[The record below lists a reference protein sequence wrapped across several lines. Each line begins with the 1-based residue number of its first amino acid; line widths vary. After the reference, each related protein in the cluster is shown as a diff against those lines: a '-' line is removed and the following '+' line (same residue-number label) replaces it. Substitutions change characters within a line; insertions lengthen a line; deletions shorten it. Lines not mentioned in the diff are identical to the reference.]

1 VSVSGP
7 LTFQV
12 LDGYLHCRYLGFLR
26 IAGQRGEIS
35 EYATSLDIRRASVR
49 TVALERIAR
58 QFGDDVLASHILL
71 TPDVLRRGARF
82 LLDANLQRGD
92 ISIRFDGLQ
101 RVPGSSAVGDFHY
114 VPVLFGADRHLHRT
128 DRALL
133 ELLGVL
139 LSDVQGIA
147 PTYGLVYHGSDCRL
161 SKLRLSPDLSRAK
174 NLMGELWRLQ
184 RGEVQPRLVLNN
196 HCPTCEFSL
205 KCHEQA
211 VREDNLSLLRG
222 FEHTVGEVTE
232 KIADIKRMLGGHD
245 GTGTQ
250 TPSTRRP
257 LSAAARARI
266 AAGQRKRWA
275 AQKKQQGQTAATA
288 KQSSPKN
295 RRISAAGRKR
305 MAEATRKRWAEYRA
319 KKAKA

>member
-1 VSVSGP
+1 MP
-7 LTFQV
+7 KFKM
-12 LDGYLHCRYLGFLR
+12 D
-26 IAGQRGEIS
+26 
-35 EYATSLDIRRASVR
+35 R
-49 TVALERIAR
+49 TILEA
-58 QFGDDVLASHILL
+58 A
-71 TPDVLRRGARF
+71 
-82 LLDANLQRGD
+82 
-92 ISIRFDGLQ
+92 
-101 RVPGSSAVGDFHY
+101 
-114 VPVLFGADRHLHRT
+114 
-128 DRALL
+128 
-133 ELLGVL
+133 
-139 LSDVQGIA
+139 
-147 PTYGLVYHGSDCRL
+147 
-161 SKLRLSPDLSRAK
+161 
-174 NLMGELWRLQ
+174 
-184 RGEVQPRLVLNN
+184 
-196 HCPTCEFSL
+196 
-205 KCHEQA
+205 
-211 VREDNLSLLRG
+211 LRG

-266 AAGQRKRWA
+266 VAGQRKRWA